1 MRITPKIAAFAV
13 AGLALAGPATG
24 TAMAASHSGA
34 SHLAA
39 ASSEPTRPDHDTLQ
53 QGDQTSPD
61 TAPGT
66 TVKAAASSRS
76 TPEPSSSE
84 GESATESES
93 AVPDGPGGHADA
105 AGNVQYEFNG
115 VQ

>member
-24 TAMAASHSGA
+24 TAMAASHGGA
-34 SHLAA
+34 SPSAA
-39 ASSEPTRPDHDTLQ
+39 ASAEPTGPDHDSLQ

-61 TAPGT
+61 TASGT
-66 TVKAAASSRS
+66 TAKAASTAS
-76 TPEPSSSE
+76 PAPSSPE
-84 GESATESES
+84 GESSTESES
-93 AVPDGPGGHADA
+93 AVSDGPGGHADA
-105 AGNVQYEFNG
+105 PGNVQFEFNG

>member
-13 AGLALAGPATG
+13 AGLALAGPVTG
-24 TAMAASHSGA
+24 TAMAASHAGA
-34 SHLAA
+34 SPSAA
-39 ASSEPTRPDHDTLQ
+39 ASAEPAGPDHDSLQ

-61 TAPGT
+61 TASG
-66 TVKAAASSRS
+66 TVKTTSSTP

-84 GESATESES
+84 GESSTGSES
-93 AVPDGPGGHADA
+93 TVSDGPGGHADA
-105 AGNVQYEFNG
+105 SGNVQYEFNG